1 MYTEFLLQ
9 ALSLIGGLA
18 FFLYGMNVMGD
29 GLTRLSG
36 GRLERILE
44 KLTDNRIKAVL
55 LGAGVTA
62 VIQSSSATTVTVV
75 GFVNSGI
82 MKLNQAIGVIMGAN
96 IGTTVTSWILSL
108 TGIEGNNLLV
118 TLLKPTSFT
127 PILAIIGIF
136 LIMAS
141 KQEKRK
147 DIGAIMIG
155 FAILMFG
162 MDTMSAAVQPL
173 ADVPQFTHV
182 LTMFSNPILGML
194 AGAILTAVIQSSS
207 ASVGIL
213 QALCLTGSV
222 PYATAIPIIMGQN
235 IGTCVTALLSSI
247 GAGKNA
253 KRAALVHLYFNVIGT
268 TVFMIV
274 FYSLYAFID
283 FSFMHDA
290 AGVAGIAVI
299 HSLFNIGATILLFPF
314 ANMLEKL
321 ATLTIREDE
330 EETTSEF
337 ARLDSRFLDSPAL
350 ALEQC
355 ERSANEMAYLTLE
368 NVTLALEGIH
378 DYSEEKRNQVIEMEE
393 KIDRYEEEIGEYL
406 RQIANRN
413 VIVEEYAK
421 WNLLVYCIRDLE
433 RISDHTIN
441 IMSEAAKISKS
452 KAVWPKKL
460 REEMN
465 FYAEQV
471 HDIVSTTVSAFIKG
485 DGTLANVIEEKETQ
499 IDSINKRIK
508 KQNLK
513 RVKKEK
519 TSPEI
524 GIYVNELAINYERM
538 ADHCENIAMSLVSE
552 QENEAGGVPE

>member
-1 MYTEFLLQ
+1 
-9 ALSLIGGLA
+9 
-18 FFLYGMNVMGD
+18 
-29 GLTRLSG
+29 
-36 GRLERILE
+36 
-44 KLTDNRIKAVL
+44 
-55 LGAGVTA
+55 
-62 VIQSSSATTVTVV
+62 
-75 GFVNSGI
+75 
-82 MKLNQAIGVIMGAN
+82 
-96 IGTTVTSWILSL
+96 
-108 TGIEGNNLLV
+108 
-118 TLLKPTSFT
+118 
-127 PILAIIGIF
+127 
-136 LIMAS
+136 
-141 KQEKRK
+141 
-147 DIGAIMIG
+147 MIG

-162 MDTMSAAVQPL
+162 MDTMSAAVKPL
-173 ADVPQFTHV
+173 ADVPQFTHI

-194 AGAILTAVIQSSS
+194 AGAILTAIIQSSS

-268 TVFMIV
+268 TVFMIL

-471 HDIVSTTVSAFIKG
+471 HDIVSTTVSAFIKD

-499 IDSINKRIK
+499 IDDINKRIK

-552 QENEAGGVPE
+552 QENEAGGVSE

>member
-1 MYTEFLLQ
+1 MSVFNVLTLF
-9 ALSLIGGLA
+9 GGLA
-18 FFLYGMNVMGD
+18 MFLFGMELMGQ
-29 GLTRLSG
+29 GLESASG
-36 GRLERILE
+36 GKLEKILE
-44 KLTDNRIKAVL
+44 NLTSNLIKAVL
-55 LGAGVTA
+55 LGIVVTG
-62 VIQSSSATTVTVV
+62 VIQSSSATTVMVV

-82 MKLNQAIGVIMGAN
+82 MTLSRAVGVIMGAN

-108 TGIEGNNLLV
+108 AGIESDSFFMQ
-118 TLLKPTSFT
+118 LLKPSTFS
-127 PILAIIGIF
+127 PILGVIGMAM
-136 LIMAS
+136 IMFS
-141 KQEKRK
+141 KREKKK
-147 DIGAIMIG
+147 DIGNILIG
-155 FAILMFG
+155 FTILMYG
-162 MDTMSAAVQPL
+162 METMSGAVKPL
-173 ADVPQFTHV
+173 ADVPEFTNI
-182 LTMFSNPILGML
+182 LLIFSNPVLGVL
-194 AGAILTAVIQSSS
+194 AGAVLTAVIQSSS

-213 QALCLTGSV
+213 QALCMTGAV
-222 PYATAIPIIMGQN
+222 PYSTALPIIMGQN

-471 HDIVSTTVSAFIKG
+471 HDIVSTTVSAFIKD

-499 IDSINKRIK
+499 IDDINKRIK